1 MLNQFFFGYLSHAWK
16 RLARS
21 IACIFLFIHLLYFDS
36 ANDGRWLRTSM
47 PGYEND
53 FIIDYVF
60 LVNEIT
66 WDMDNIFISFF
77 YSIIP
82 SFIYDISESYILED
96 FYWLFIEFS
105 FSVIPTLIIIGF
117 LSWIIKPFIVKEN

>member
-1 MLNQFFFGYLSHAWK
+1 
-16 RLARS
+16 
-21 IACIFLFIHLLYFDS
+21 
-36 ANDGRWLRTSM
+36 M

-66 WDMDNIFISFF
+66 WGMDNIFIHFF